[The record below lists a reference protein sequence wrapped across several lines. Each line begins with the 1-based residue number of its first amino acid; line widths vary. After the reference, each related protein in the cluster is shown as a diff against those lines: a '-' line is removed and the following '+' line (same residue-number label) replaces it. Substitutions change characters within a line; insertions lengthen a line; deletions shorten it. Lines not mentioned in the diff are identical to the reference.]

1 MDQKL
6 LAALRGLTANDF
18 AIIYGPGILFETLL
32 TRFTEAR
39 ETNDLQ
45 LFLLSLTSDQQ
56 ADLARYLKVIVS
68 QQPAKVHGTFNQ
80 LHAMCTWLNDR
91 GRPFFI
97 EVLDHPQM
105 TNGADFAVLVAASD
119 YQQYQ
124 QEKSHVSAA

>member
-6 LAALRGLTANDF
+6 LAALRGLTAHDF
-18 AIIYGPGILFETLL
+18 NIIFGFGMLSERLL
-32 TRFTEAR
+32 ARFQEAR

-45 LFLLSLTSDQQ
+45 LFLLSLTTDQQ
-56 ADLARYLKVIVS
+56 ADIARYLKVIVS
-68 QQPAKVHGTFNQ
+68 QQPAKVHGTFAQ
-80 LHAMCTWLNDR
+80 LHAMCTWLHSH